1 MWAVRTAWWPVAV
14 VPAVL
19 LVAVQILYPLTAGV
33 ARDRVTVAV
42 VLLSAATAVTHA
54 GRTRGVRWAVGV
66 LVIVSGVGLLAE
78 MVGTAT
84 GFPFG
89 CYDYASGRIG
99 PSVAGVPLVVA
110 LAWTGGLYPV
120 WIVARQLYSR
130 TVTRVMMTAVGAVGW
145 DLFLDPQMVADGQW
159 TWCSPWPGLPGLPEI
174 PLTNYLGWFAVGLV
188 MAGLLALWERTVPN
202 LERTPTTARP
212 ATAPPASAATATA
225 TEPSATEPATTTQ
238 PATTTTQPATTE
250 SAATDAAATD
260 RPDAAPVSPVVAA
273 GRNTPAASPSAGPS
287 TTGPSAV
294 SDAAPGPA
302 NAPAAGHDPA
312 EPPIAPAPARR
323 ADTAAVA
330 VRSGDVAVPV
340 AVLLWTWL
348 GSALAHAVFLGLP
361 VSAGYGVVGL
371 GVLGIPL
378 VRALSARRIT
388 LRPVRHGTM

>member
-1 MWAVRTAWWPVAV
+1 MRAARWPVAV

-89 CYDYASGRIG
+89 CYNYASGRIG

-120 WIVARQLYSR
+120 WIVAGQLYSR
-130 TVTRVMMTAVGAVGW
+130 TVTRVMTTAVGAVGW

-159 TWCSPWPGLPGLPEI
+159 TWCSRWPGLPGLSEI
-174 PLTNYLGWFAVGLV
+174 PLTNYFGWFAVGLV
-188 MAGLLALWERTVPN
+188 MAGLLAAWDRAEPKPQRARTF
-202 LERTPTTARP
+202 
-212 ATAPPASAATATA
+212 APPPVA
-225 TEPSATEPATTTQ
+225 PPATTTGTPDSVCVPLTSPSNQ
-238 PATTTTQPATTE
+238 RTASSQAARLSAPEPTTSPDAGNKGAAAPTSPAAGQHTTEPPAT
-250 SAATDAAATD
+250 SAAQDTAASQFPGP
-260 RPDAAPVSPVVAA
+260 RPDAAQVA
-273 GRNTPAASPSAGPS
+273 
-287 TTGPSAV
+287 
-294 SDAAPGPA
+294 
-302 NAPAAGHDPA
+302 
-312 EPPIAPAPARR
+312 
-323 ADTAAVA
+323 A

-340 AVLLWTWL
+340 AVFLWTWL

-361 VSAGYGVVGL
+361 VSAGYGLVGL

>member
-1 MWAVRTAWWPVAV
+1 MGWGCAVRATGGAMRAARWPVAV

-130 TVTRVMMTAVGAVGW
+130 TVTRVTMTAVGAVGW

-188 MAGLLALWERTVPN
+188 MAGLLAAWDRAEPKPQRARTF
-202 LERTPTTARP
+202 
-212 ATAPPASAATATA
+212 APPPVS
-225 TEPSATEPATTTQ
+225 PPATTTGTPDSVCVPLTSLSNQ
-238 PATTTTQPATTE
+238 RTASSQAARLSAPEPTTSPDAGNKRAAAPTSPATGQRTTEPPAT
-250 SAATDAAATD
+250 SAAGQRTTEPPATSAAAPDPATSQFPGP
-260 RPDAAPVSPVVAA
+260 RPDGAQVA
-273 GRNTPAASPSAGPS
+273 
-287 TTGPSAV
+287 
-294 SDAAPGPA
+294 
-302 NAPAAGHDPA
+302 
-312 EPPIAPAPARR
+312 
-323 ADTAAVA
+323 A

-340 AVLLWTWL
+340 AVFLWTWL

>member
-1 MWAVRTAWWPVAV
+1 MRAARWPVAV

-42 VLLSAATAVTHA
+42 VSLSAATALTHA

-120 WIVARQLYSR
+120 WIVAGQLYSR
-130 TVTRVMMTAVGAVGW
+130 TVTRVTMTAVGAVGW

-159 TWCSPWPGLPGLPEI
+159 IWCSPSPGLPGLPEI

-188 MAGLLALWERTVPN
+188 MAGLLALWDRTAPN

-212 ATAPPASAATATA
+212 ATAPPTSAATA
-225 TEPSATEPATTTQ
+225 TEPSATEPATTTKQ
-238 PATTTTQPATTE
+238 PATATTQPATAE

-260 RPDAAPVSPVVAA
+260 RPDAAPVSPGVAA
-273 GRNTPAASPSAGPS
+273 GRNTPAASPPAGAS

-294 SDAAPGPA
+294 SDAAPDPT

-312 EPPIAPAPARR
+312 KPPIAPAPVRR

-340 AVLLWTWL
+340 AVFLWTWL

-361 VSAGYGVVGL
+361 VSAGYGLVGL